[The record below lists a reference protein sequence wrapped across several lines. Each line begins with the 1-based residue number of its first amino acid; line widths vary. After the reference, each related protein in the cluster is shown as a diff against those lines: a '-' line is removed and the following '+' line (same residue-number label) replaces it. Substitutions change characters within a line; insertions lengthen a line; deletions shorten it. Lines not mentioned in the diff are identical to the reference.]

1 MDETGYDEYL
11 NYQAKMQAE
20 KVDTPLWEDLDERV
34 RALWLKVSQNNH
46 DPLMHP
52 AARSWEAFA
61 AISNDPSMPAWDG
74 LSHTNKVQWERAFGM
89 HSMRNGAFDATA
101 TKVDDPREELRR
113 MRQYSKCFTNAYDRR
128 QAVFVLV
135 EQDRTAYYAIAQWI
149 NSNIQRL
156 GAAHPKIISAKAT
169 MARFMEF
176 QSKAQAKHPD

>member
-20 KVDTPLWEDLDERV
+20 KVDTPLWEDVDERV

-74 LSHTNKVQWERAFGM
+74 LSHTNKVQWERAFMM
-89 HSMRNGAFDATA
+89 HISHNGAFDATA
-101 TKVDDPREELRR
+101 YKVDDPREELRR

-135 EQDRTAYYAIAQWI
+135 EQDNTAWVSIAQWI
-149 NSNIQRL
+149 KGNVERL
-156 GAAHPKIISAKAT
+156 GNAHPKIIAAKAT
-169 MARFMEF
+169 MIRFKEF
-176 QSKAQAKHPD
+176 VNGKAPD